1 MPSDYTSHYPVILI
15 KKRKKKKKKIFAGVY
30 KHSKR
35 YLEMMPTASAQ
46 FVGN

>member
-15 KKRKKKKKKIFAGVY
+15 KKIAGMY
-30 KHSKR
+30 RHSKR
-35 YLEMMPTASAQ
+35 YLETMSTASAQ

>member
-15 KKRKKKKKKIFAGVY
+15 KKKKKIAGMY
-30 KHSKR
+30 RHSKR
-35 YLEMMPTASAQ
+35 YLEIMSTASAQ

>member
-15 KKRKKKKKKIFAGVY
+15 KKKKKKKKKKIAGMY
-30 KHSKR
+30 RHSKR
-35 YLEMMPTASAQ
+35 YPEMVSTASAQ